1 MATKKVTTATAKDVT
16 AKVTAPVTKTSEKA
30 ETTKKAETVKA
41 VAATEPKKIEKE
53 PVKTAA
59 PKAEPVKPTTK
70 EEKAKPEAKNT
81 EKKVEDKA
89 VKTATKKTATKKTT
103 AKKTTAR
110 KTTAKKEIKV
120 SAFVEYFG
128 KQVEE
133 KDMIAR
139 VKKAW
144 TSSGKKIG
152 DIKTMELYI
161 KPEESAVYYVINGT
175 ETGAVA
181 F

>member
-1 MATKKVTTATAKDVT
+1 MATKKVTTATTKDVT

-59 PKAEPVKPTTK
+59 PKTEPVKPT
-70 EEKAKPEAKNT
+70 
-81 EKKVEDKA
+81 
-89 VKTATKKTATKKTT
+89 KTAAKKTTTKKTT